1 MRATTSISS
10 IASSTRL
17 LVAFV
22 CLTLLAV
29 PASAQLYG
37 KNKVQTRA
45 LEWRVLTTPHFDLH
59 FHDGAEELAVR
70 AAIIAERAY
79 KEYADR
85 LDRDLPFRVP
95 FILYSSHAAFAQTNI
110 APYLIG
116 EGTGGFSEPF
126 RNRVVLPYNGSHTDF
141 VHVIRHELV
150 HVFMFDMAFGARSSD
165 LGRNT
170 FFQIPLWF
178 AEGVAEWLSSGWD
191 AQADM
196 VIRDATINDYLQ
208 PLEWVG
214 GYMVYKQGQAAMRVL
229 SEQFGPEKLN
239 EFWRMVGRVR
249 SVDRALV
256 LTYGLTMADFNRLYA
271 RELRRRYWPY
281 YSDLEQLDAVSRP
294 LTGLESDRASY
305 HGRPALNPDGDLLVC
320 FSDLDGMLDLYL
332 LSAIDGHEIRR
343 LGRSARSSRFESFHS
358 FRSGLDW
365 SPDGREVILVA
376 KSGNR
381 ETLHTIEIEHGHVTR
396 SWDLGLD
403 VAANPAWSPD
413 GGLVALVG
421 TDHGRTDLYL
431 LEMRPGA
438 LDSAGVRSN
447 ARPVVIE
454 GGVRLMRL
462 TDDAGDEG
470 APRWS
475 PDGTRLAFSFNP
487 LAEVEFEFEVLP
499 DGFKRLLS
507 AGSVG
512 DAAAD
517 TSRTAPPPAVEILTI
532 AGGRQRLY
540 EPHDRRRDPVWVD
553 DTTLAVIDGRDGID
567 NLSLANLDSTG
578 TEVASDRRLTNLL
591 GGLQHLSYS
600 ARSDRLV
607 FSAFHNAGYDLFAA
621 DQFVSEWSL
630 REPGGEPPQPVV
642 NEPPQLVTRA
652 GKADTLRIDPDRI
665 GLVDDYHPSFRIDAS
680 RAGAGGAVYFTQAG
694 GLGFANIISLTD
706 DLGDRRLDFLIN
718 FYGSFDNSDLAATY
732 TYLRR
737 RINLSAGTFLY
748 NNFYNS
754 VITSV
759 GELLTDDTLFKEK
772 NYGFFGRA
780 SYPLSTFQRVDLD
793 LQILNSDRINY
804 EYNQD
809 GYLLPTAR
817 LRNRLLQ
824 PTLGII
830 HDNALYGL
838 HGPMAGSRWSL
849 SVAKGLPLSESSLDR
864 FNAVGDLRKYWLP
877 FRRSSFA
884 LRATFAHSGGDDPRG
899 FVIGG
904 PWTLRGY
911 DYYDYRHIPNL
922 AGTNMALMSLE
933 YRLPF
938 VDYLI
943 FGWPGTWG
951 LTGIGGTMF
960 FDAGCAW
967 VDRVK
972 FFGDDE
978 SGNWGMNDL
987 RGDFGVGL
995 RANVMFLPMKFD
1007 WAWRWDFRRVGASVF
1022 HFSIGPE
1029 F

>member
-1 MRATTSISS
+1 MRPTTWTSS
-10 IASSTRL
+10 TASSTRPL
-17 LVAFV
+17 RALV
-22 CLTLLAV
+22 CLGLLCCVLAA
-29 PASAQLYG
+29 PAGAQFYG
-37 KNKVQTRA
+37 KNKVQTHA
-45 LEWRVLTTPHFDLH
+45 LAWRVLTTPHFDLH

-79 KEYADR
+79 KEYAER

-95 FILYSSHAAFAQTNI
+95 FILYSSHADFSQTNI

-126 RNRVVLPYNGSHTDF
+126 RNRMVLPYNGSHADF

-208 PLEWVG
+208 PLEYVG

-229 SEQFGPEKLN
+229 SERYGPTKLN
-239 EFWRMVGRVR
+239 EFWRTVGRVR
-249 SVDRALV
+249 SVERALM
-256 LTYGLTMADFNRLYA
+256 LTYGLDMQDFNRLYA
-271 RELRRRYWPY
+271 QELRRRYWPF
-281 YSDLEQLDAVSRP
+281 YSDLEQLEDVARP
-294 LTGLESDRASY
+294 LTGQDSDRASFY
-305 HGRPALNPDGDLLVC
+305 GRPALNPDGDLLAC
-320 FSDLDGMLDLYL
+320 FTDRDQLIDLYL
-332 LSAIDGHEIRR
+332 VSAIDGHVIRR
-343 LGRSARSSRFESFHS
+343 LGRSARSSNFESFHS

-376 KSGNR
+376 KSDNR
-381 ETLHTIEIEHGHVTR
+381 ETLHTIDIHGGHVTR

-421 TDHGRTDLYL
+421 TDQGRTDLYL

-438 LDSAGVRSN
+438 LDAAGVRG
-447 ARPVVIE
+447 AAPPVTLDC
-454 GGVRLMRL
+454 GARLMRL

-475 PDGTRLAFSFNP
+475 PDGRRLAFSFNP
-487 LAEVEFEFEVLP
+487 LAAVEFEFELLP
-499 DGFKRLLS
+499 EDRKKLLS
-507 AGSVG
+507 ASS
-512 DAAAD
+512 AD
-517 TSRTAPPPAVEILTI
+517 TSRTAPPPAVDLL
-532 AGGRQRLY
+532 ALDGRRHRLY
-540 EPHDRRRDPVWVD
+540 TSAERRRDPVWID
-553 DTTLAVIDGRDGID
+553 DGTLAVIDGRDGID
-567 NLSLANLDSTG
+567 NLALAVLDSTG
-578 TEVASDRRLTNLL
+578 TGVAGDRRLTNLL
-591 GGLQHLSYS
+591 GGLQHLSY
-600 ARSDRLV
+600 ARRSDRLV
-607 FSAFHNAGYDLFAA
+607 FSAFHNAGYDLYAA
-621 DQFVSEWSL
+621 DQFRADWSR
-630 REPGGEPPQPVV
+630 REPSGDPPPPVMA
-642 NEPPQLVTRA
+642 EPPQLVTRA
-652 GKADTLRIDPDRI
+652 APPDTVRIDPDRI
-665 GLVDDYHPSFRIDAS
+665 GLVDDYHPRFRLDAT
-680 RAGAGGAVYFTQAG
+680 RAGAGGAVYWTSAG
-694 GLGFANIISLTD
+694 GLGFANIISLAD
-706 DLGDRRLDFLIN
+706 DLGDRRLDFLVN

-737 RINLSAGTFLY
+737 RIDLSVGAFLY

-754 VITSV
+754 TITSV
-759 GELLTDDTLFKEK
+759 GELLTDDTLFKER

-780 SYPLSTFQRVDLD
+780 SYPLSTFERVDLD
-793 LQILNSDRINY
+793 LQILNSDRTEFGFDDQGFLI
-804 EYNQD
+804 
-809 GYLLPTAR
+809 PTAR
-817 LRNRLLQ
+817 RRNRLLQ
-824 PTLGII
+824 PTLSFV

-849 SVAKGLPLSESSLDR
+849 SVAKGLPLSDSSLDR
-864 FNAVGDLRKYWLP
+864 FNVVGDLRKYWLP
-877 FRRSSFA
+877 TRRSSFA
-884 LRATFAHSGGDDPRG
+884 LRLTYAHSGGEDPRA

-911 DYYDYRHIPNL
+911 RYYDYRTLDNL

-943 FGWPGTWG
+943 FGWPGQWG
-951 LTGIGGTMF
+951 LSGIGGTVF
-960 FDAGCAW
+960 FDMGCAW
-967 VDRVK
+967 RDRVQ
-972 FFGDDE
+972 FFGRDDA
-978 SGNWGMNDL
+978 GRWGMQDL
-987 RGDFGVGL
+987 RGDFGLGL
-995 RANVMFLPMKFD
+995 RANVLFLPLKFD
-1007 WAWRWDFRRVGASVF
+1007 WAWRWDFRRVEGSVF